1 MVLLAYLLLLPS
13 FILTTLHPLH
23 VSVTEIEMDHKDK
36 RLEIM
41 MRVFMDD
48 LEVTLREKYKTPD
61 LDVLTPKGRTL
72 DQMMDEYLK
81 QHFKIALDNKA
92 QVMKYLGHE
101 QEGDAFIFYIEVDKV
116 KKWKTIQIQNDIIM
130 EIYDDQSNLVHVTS
144 NETVR
149 SLRLTTKRSVDQLT
163 FEQWAVNSEQLAIR
177 NEDWGMKNAFPADR
191 VR

>member
-1 MVLLAYLLLLPS
+1 
-13 FILTTLHPLH
+13 
-23 VSVTEIEMDHKDK
+23 
-36 RLEIM
+36 M

-48 LEVTLREKYKTPD
+48 LEVTLREKYKAPD
-61 LDVLTPKGRTL
+61 LDVLNPKGRTL
-72 DQMMDEYLK
+72 DQMMEEYLK

-101 QEGDAFIFYIEVDKV
+101 QEGEAFIFYIEVDKV
-116 KKWKTIQIQNDIIM
+116 KKWKTIQVQNDIIM

-163 FEQWAVNSEQLAIR
+163 FE
-177 NEDWGMKNAFPADR
+177 
-191 VR
+191 